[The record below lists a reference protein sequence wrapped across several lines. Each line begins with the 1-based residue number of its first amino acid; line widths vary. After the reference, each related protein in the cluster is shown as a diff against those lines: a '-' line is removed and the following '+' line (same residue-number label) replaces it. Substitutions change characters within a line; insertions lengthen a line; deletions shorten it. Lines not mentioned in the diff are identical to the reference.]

1 MKKVVKL
8 ALSLLCATIIITS
21 IDIYADEKEI
31 DDVENTYVEHNYKT
45 GKDKNYK

>member
-21 IDIYADEKEI
+21 IDIYADEG
-31 DDVENTYVEHNYKT
+31 DVR
-45 GKDKNYK
+45 